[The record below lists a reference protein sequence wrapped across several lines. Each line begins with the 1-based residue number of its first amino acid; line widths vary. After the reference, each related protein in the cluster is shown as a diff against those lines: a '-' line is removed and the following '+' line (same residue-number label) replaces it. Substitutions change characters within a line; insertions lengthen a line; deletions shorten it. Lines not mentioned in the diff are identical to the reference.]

1 MKTKNLYREYPAITE
16 AEVQEL
22 LPLAQKGDIEAR
34 NKIIEGYLK
43 YITHINNKYGNG
55 SEDCFQAATFGII
68 DGIKNYK
75 RNGTKFS
82 TYCYLWMKQKIS
94 RTRDLELYTGN
105 TALIETRKRHE
116 KLIKD
121 DPLLSKKEVLKKLQ
135 ISEST
140 LRGIERSTYARISL
154 QNKKS
159 WDFLGTDTGIKEVER
174 IINREYLEY
183 LIKKYCTKRE
193 AAVIKQLFF
202 EEYTEQELAKIYN
215 ITVSGIHFIK
225 NSGISKIRK
234 KAKNESK
241 YNRE

>member
-1 MKTKNLYREYPAITE
+1 MNTRNLYREYPAITE
-16 AEVQEL
+16 AEVQQL

-43 YITHINNKYGNG
+43 YITHLNNKYGNG
-55 SEDCFQAATFGII
+55 SEDCFQAATFGVVE
-68 DGIKNYK
+68 GIKNYK
-75 RNGTKFS
+75 NNGTKFS

-94 RTRDLELYTGN
+94 RTRDLQLYDGN

-121 DPLLSKKEVLKKLQ
+121 NPLLQEKEVLRKLD
-135 ISEST
+135 ISKST
-140 LRGIERSTYARISL
+140 LRGIERSKYTKISL
-154 QNKKS
+154 QNEKN
-159 WDFLGTDTGIKEVER
+159 WDFLGTNAGEIEVER
-174 IINREYLEY
+174 RINREYLEY

-193 AAVIKQLFF
+193 AVVIKQLYF

-234 KAKNESK
+234 KVKNESK
-241 YNRE
+241 YN